1 MVATD
6 IYVVTG
12 ANGGLGL
19 ACVRRLA
26 KLPHERIYLCSRSL
40 EKGEEARRDLPDTV
54 VVRQLDISSQASVD
68 ALAAALEKELGEKR
82 IKALVNNAGV
92 LSMEKDPA
100 QAKLDVDV
108 NYFGTRRMMVAF
120 RHLMKPDE
128 GRMVNVMSR
137 VAALDLMR
145 DGPMKAKLLNA
156 KSAEELDQMA
166 REIMDKPGLLMTDWY
181 DDTWNYESAYYA
193 ASKALGNALARVMA
207 PHSMEHSKTALL
219 SVCPGLVTTDMVS
232 RMNKTEDSNPLSKVP
247 MLSKFLTDN
256 FKPKEPLDGASVLE
270 WAATVDHPE
279 KYNGRFYGEE
289 REVSMETGL
298 HL

>member
-6 IYVVTG
+6 IYVVSG
-12 ANGGLGL
+12 ANSGLGL

-26 KLPHERIYLCSRSL
+26 KLPHERIYLLSRSL
-40 EKGEEARRDLPDTV
+40 ERGEAARGDLPASV
-54 VVRQLDISSQASVD
+54 VVRQCDITSQSSVD
-68 ALAAALEKELGEKR
+68 TLVAELEKELGEKR
-82 IKALVNNAGV
+82 IKAVVNNAGA
-92 LSMEKDPA
+92 LRMEDSPA
-100 QAKLDVDV
+100 EAKMDLEV
-108 NYFGTRRMMVAF
+108 NYYGTRRMMVAF

-145 DGPMKAKLLNA
+145 DGPMRAKLMNA

-166 REIMDKPGLLMTDWY
+166 REIMDKPELLMTDWY
-181 DDTWNYESAYYA
+181 DDTWNYPSAYYA
-193 ASKALGNALARVMA
+193 ASKALGTALARVMA

-219 SVCPGLVTTDMVS
+219 SVCPGLVSTEMVT
-232 RMNKTEDSNPLSKVP
+232 RMNKTEDSNPLAKVP
-247 MLSKFLTDN
+247 RLGKFLSDN
-256 FKPKEPLDGASVLE
+256 FTPKEPLDGASVLE
-270 WAATVDHPE
+270 WAATVDNPE

-289 REVSMETGL
+289 RELSLETGL